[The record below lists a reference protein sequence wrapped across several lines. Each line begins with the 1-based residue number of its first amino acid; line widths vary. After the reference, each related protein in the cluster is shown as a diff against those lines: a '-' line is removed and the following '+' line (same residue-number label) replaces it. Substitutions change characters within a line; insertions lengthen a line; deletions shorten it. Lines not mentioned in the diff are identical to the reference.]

1 MTKEFKTISAV
12 SKYFISFGEV
22 MNLVLDSYLVEHDL
36 IFDAELI
43 KDWASQKGYEYM
55 SFISYIRKR
64 GTFTN
69 WGSSNLTQDFE
80 DWKYQK
86 VGMLK
91 VSRTPKHTYIV
102 EYFDNWET
110 N

>member
-1 MTKEFKTISAV
+1 
-12 SKYFISFGEV
+12 
-22 MNLVLDSYLVEHDL
+22 
-36 IFDAELI
+36 
-43 KDWASQKGYEYM
+43 M

-80 DWKYQK
+80 DWKDQK

-102 EYFDNWET
+102 EYFDNWESK
-110 N
+110 